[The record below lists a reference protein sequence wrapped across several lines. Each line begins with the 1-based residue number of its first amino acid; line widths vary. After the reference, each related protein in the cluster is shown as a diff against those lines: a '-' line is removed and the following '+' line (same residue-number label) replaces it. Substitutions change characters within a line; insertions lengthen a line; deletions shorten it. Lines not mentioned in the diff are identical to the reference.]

1 MNTPRTCNSSRSA
14 VAEICAWTPLGVIA
28 LYVLL
33 ALFSRACMGHWP
45 RYHEYLTV
53 FASPVFKIIG
63 ATFLVWGAL
72 SVLLAPVLWAA
83 LTWRARPGAKTA
95 VRQVALFI
103 AGWLA
108 FVLLV
113 AADPYGFTS
122 FLID

>member
-1 MNTPRTCNSSRSA
+1 
-14 VAEICAWTPLGVIA
+14 
-28 LYVLL
+28 
-33 ALFSRACMGHWP
+33 MGHWP

-63 ATFLVWGAL
+63 ATFLLWGAL
-72 SVLLAPVLWAA
+72 SVLLAPVLWGA

-95 VRQVALFI
+95 VRQVAVFI

>member
-1 MNTPRTCNSSRSA
+1 
-14 VAEICAWTPLGVIA
+14 L
-28 LYVLL
+28 
-33 ALFSRACMGHWP
+33 
-45 RYHEYLTV
+45 
-53 FASPVFKIIG
+53 
-63 ATFLVWGAL
+63 WG
-72 SVLLAPVLWAA
+72 A

-95 VRQVALFI
+95 VRQVAVFI